1 MQVEFILGAGM
12 FCEAIGRRRSI
23 YPIKS
28 CPSPLLAFQDGNL
41 LHEFVGLSVWSNA
54 SVRTFCGNSS
64 SCCVRNKYL

>member
-12 FCEAIGRRRSI
+12 FCDAIGRRQSA

-41 LHEFVGLSVWSNA
+41 LHEFVGLSV
-54 SVRTFCGNSS
+54 
-64 SCCVRNKYL
+64 